1 MNLLELSKDEI
12 LTPYDVF
19 LDKNDF
25 TATQLGLNLAN
36 KMAC

>member
-19 LDKNDF
+19 LDENDF

-36 KMAC
+36 IMAC